1 MIYQS
6 IISSNV
12 SICRTNATWEE
23 NSHEIINDGKSFG
36 IFLTLLTTIQFI
48 AGIFAIDCFNQV
60 ALRQITRIRIKYF
73 QSLMRQ
79 EIGWYDV
86 VGNNNNFAV
95 RITE

>member
-1 MIYQS
+1 M
-6 IISSNV
+6 
-12 SICRTNATWEE
+12 
-23 NSHEIINDGKSFG
+23 INDGKSFG
-36 IFLTLLTTIQFI
+36 IFLTLFSSLQFV

-79 EIGWYDV
+79 DIAWYDV
-86 VGNNNNFAV
+86 FGHNQNFSV